1 MLPVRW
7 TGREAWLYVNALQ
20 SLRATHLR
28 AQSSNE
34 ETSAL
39 RRSLPGESAR
49 GTNTK
54 FFSPDTAG
62 ATSMNVVEII
72 AARRIFTRQGRYR
85 IGGPYV
91 STVEDPAR
99 FARSRSVGAHLGLT
113 PRQYQSGEVDRSGAK
128 DIEAR
133 RWRTAETVL
142 PDDDIVL
149 RDIGTNWRP
158 SIGLVQDMAE
168 GAPLTFGAPKRH

>member
-1 MLPVRW
+1 MYGGGAEKPKDLDGSPGVVKVVDSTPQSLCDLMLPVRW

-54 FFSPDTAG
+54 FFSPVTAG

-113 PRQYQSGEVDRSGAK
+113 PRQYQSGEVDRSGR
-128 DIEAR
+128 ISR
-133 RWRTAETVL
+133 R
-142 PDDDIVL
+142 
-149 RDIGTNWRP
+149 
-158 SIGLVQDMAE
+158 
-168 GAPLTFGAPKRH
+168 GAGVPQKRFCQTTISS